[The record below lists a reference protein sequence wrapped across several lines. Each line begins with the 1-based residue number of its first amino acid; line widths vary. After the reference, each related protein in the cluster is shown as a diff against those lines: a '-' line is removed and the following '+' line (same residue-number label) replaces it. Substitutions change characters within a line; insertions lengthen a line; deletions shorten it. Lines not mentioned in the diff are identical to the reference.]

1 MKTVAAA
8 DLLEARTFG
17 QWFCCD
23 SKRDDSAAAKKTG
36 TYDTDDYAV
45 NARHRV
51 ARVTMPCKETVAGRP

>member
-36 TYDTDDYAV
+36 TYDTM
-45 NARHRV
+45 RFTRGIES
-51 ARVTMPCKETVAGRP
+51 PG